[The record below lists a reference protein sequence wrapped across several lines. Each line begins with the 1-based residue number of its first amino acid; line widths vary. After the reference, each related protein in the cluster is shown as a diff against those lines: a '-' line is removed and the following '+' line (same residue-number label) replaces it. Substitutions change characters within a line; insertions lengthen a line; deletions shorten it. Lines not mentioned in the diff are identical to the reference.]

1 MSEVPPDAGRPDP
14 APPTGER
21 PAGERPAFEE
31 AGTRFALQ
39 GDEAA
44 TRSAERRIAVCWA
57 ITAASALSLAGVYIA
72 GGQPQAEG
80 ALLAVAFGSLGIGFI
95 LLARELLPGSEVT
108 GPRHDMGSSPEAQ
121 EAVEDSLARG
131 EGAGMVRR
139 SFLVRMLALAGG
151 SLGIAAL
158 FPINSLG
165 PHPGNSLYHTSWSKG
180 LRLRH
185 RRQPAGTSRGAGRR
199 RRDHRVPGRQCR
211 RCPGPDPADQPGRGP
226 PDRPGRAPDVVGVG
240 LCRLLEGVHPRRLSR
255 SVCTARR
262 ATSCS
267 ARATSR
273 PSTCSRPAARSS
285 ARRPPPCPS
294 CPSRSTTGLP
304 GRPERLHRA
313 RRPGL
318 LGPAVKLRRRPTPD
332 TGGGRAGAAHGPG
345 RPLDR

>member
-14 APPTGER
+14 APPTGGR

-72 GGQPQAEG
+72 GGQPQVEG
-80 ALLAVAFGSLGIGFI
+80 ALLALAFGSLGIGFI

-180 LRLRH
+180 LRLVTADNQPVRLGALAVDGVITVFPEGNVDDA
-185 RRQPAGTSRGAGRR
+185 QAQTLLINLGEAPQIVPAGRQTWSVSGYVAYSKVCTHAGCPVGLYRSTSHQLLCPCHQSTFDVLEACRPVFGPAATALPQLPLAVDDSGYLVAQSDYTVPVGPGFWGRR
-199 RRDHRVPGRQCR
+199 
-211 RCPGPDPADQPGRGP
+211 
-226 PDRPGRAPDVVGVG
+226 
-240 LCRLLEGVHPRRLSR
+240 
-255 SVCTARR
+255 
-262 ATSCS
+262 
-267 ARATSR
+267 
-273 PSTCSRPAARSS
+273 
-285 ARRPPPCPS
+285 
-294 CPSRSTTGLP
+294 
-304 GRPERLHRA
+304 
-313 RRPGL
+313 
-318 LGPAVKLRRRPTPD
+318 
-332 TGGGRAGAAHGPG
+332 
-345 RPLDR
+345 